1 MQPAALTP
9 AARMQAA
16 ASVGIYAKWRELCTH
31 WHQQPYER
39 GTDMQRRETCGQ
51 AIAANLDRLGGL
63 GAVW

>member
-9 AARMQAA
+9 AAREQAA
-16 ASVGIYAKWRELCTH
+16 ACVALYASWRAGCAH

-39 GTDMQRRETCGQ
+39 GTDQQRRETCAQ